1 MKARCLPAAK
11 GGTAMGKNKQR
22 AKAEPGRAM
31 LAAVMAFFFLGFFQL
46 ALKDGSWQ
54 CFVLSVVVPAI
65 MFIGTAGISRL
76 FPSDRLLLSL
86 TNFLCALGVLMLY
99 RISPSRGMSQ
109 ALNYGVGV
117 GCMILSA
124 LLARYMPNS
133 KGLTLMMMLGSVG
146 LLILPVLFG
155 SETNGAK
162 NWVSIAGYSFQP
174 SEVVKLA
181 LLWCLCYLLSQRKL
195 ILAILFA
202 GACLALLM
210 LQKDLGTALLYYGLC
225 LVLLYAATGSLAL
238 VGAGVAGGAA
248 AAVAGYRMFAHV
260 KARLAIWQDPW
271 QYTQGAGL
279 QIVRSFVAIAN
290 GGLWGVGLGLGN
302 ASNSTRAGGIPE
314 AYNDF
319 IFPVILHEFG
329 TIFGLIVLTMY
340 LFIVIRAVMI
350 ARRSRTV
357 FYGLMAIG
365 CAALISLQTF
375 VIIGGNIK
383 LIPLTGVTLPFISYG
398 GTSMLSSLCLIG
410 FLQGIASRNAAGMD
424 EDRALAM
431 EGGVRP

>member
-1 MKARCLPAAK
+1 MKRK
-11 GGTAMGKNKQR
+11 KQR
-22 AKAEPGRAM
+22 ARSDPGRAM
-31 LAAVMAFFFLGFFQL
+31 LLTVMVFFFLGFFLL
-46 ALKDGSWQ
+46 AIKDGSWQ
-54 CFVLSVVVPAI
+54 CFVLSVLVPAI
-65 MFIGTAGISRL
+65 VFFGTTVISRL
-76 FPSDRLLLSL
+76 FPSDKLLLAL

-99 RISPSRGMSQ
+99 RISPTRGMTQ

-117 GCMILSA
+117 VCMILSA
-124 LLARYMPNS
+124 MLVRYMPKTKTLTILMMIGS
-133 KGLTLMMMLGSVG
+133 LGFLTLPI
-146 LLILPVLFG
+146 LIG
-155 SETNGAK
+155 TETNGAK
-162 NWVSIAGYSFQP
+162 NWMSVGGYSMQP
-174 SEVVKLA
+174 SEIVKLA
-181 LLWCLCYLLSQRKL
+181 LLWCLAYMLSQRKY
-195 ILAILFA
+195 ILSILFG
-202 GACLALLM
+202 GACLLILM
-210 LQKDLGTALLYYGLC
+210 LQKDLGTALLYYALC
-225 LVLLYAATGSLAL
+225 LVLLYASTGSLLL
-238 VGAGVAGGAA
+238 VGTGLAGGAG
-248 AAVAGYRMFAHV
+248 AAVVGYQMFAHV

-302 ASNSTRAGGIPE
+302 AGNSTRAGGIPE

-329 TIFGLIVLTMY
+329 TIFGLIVLGMY

-357 FYGLMAIG
+357 FYGLLAIG
-365 CAALISLQTF
+365 CATLIAVQTF

-398 GTSMLSSLCLIG
+398 GTSMVSSLCVIG
-410 FLQGIASRNAAGMD
+410 FLQGIASRNAAGVD

-431 EGGVRP
+431 EGGGLR

>member
-1 MKARCLPAAK
+1 MKR
-11 GGTAMGKNKQR
+11 KNKR
-22 AKAEPGRAM
+22 ARSDPGRAM
-31 LAAVMAFFFLGFFQL
+31 LLAVMAFFFLGFFQL

-54 CFVLSVVVPAI
+54 CFLLSALVPAI
-65 MFIGTAGISRL
+65 VFIGTTVISRL
-76 FPSDRLLLSL
+76 FPSDKLLLAL

-99 RISPSRGMSQ
+99 RISPSRGMAQ

-117 GCMILSA
+117 VCMILSA
-124 LLARYMPNS
+124 LLVRYMP
-133 KGLTLMMMLGSVG
+133 KTRALTILMMLGSLAFLV
-146 LLILPVLFG
+146 LPILFG
-155 SETNGAK
+155 NETNGAK
-162 NWVSIAGYSFQP
+162 NWITIGGYSAQP
-174 SEVVKLA
+174 SEIVKLA
-181 LLWCLCYLLSQRKL
+181 LLWCLAYLLSQRRFVL
-195 ILAILFA
+195 SILYA
-202 GACLALLM
+202 GACLLLLM
-210 LQKDLGTALLYYGLC
+210 LQKDLGTALLYYALC
-225 LVLLYAATGSLAL
+225 LTLLYASTGSLIL
-238 VGAGVAGGAA
+238 VGAGLAGGAG
-248 AAVAGYRMFAHV
+248 AAVMGYQMFAHV

-302 ASNSTRAGGIPE
+302 AGNSSRAGGIPE

-319 IFPVILHEFG
+319 IYPVILHEFG

-340 LFIVIRAVMI
+340 LLIVARAVMI

-365 CAALISLQTF
+365 CAALIAVQTF
-375 VIIGGNIK
+375 VIIGGNVK

-398 GTSMLSSLCLIG
+398 GTSMVSSLCVIG
-410 FLQGIASRNAAGMD
+410 FLQGIASRNAAGID

-431 EGGVRP
+431 EGGSMR